1 LKRWREG
8 RRDEG
13 KEQGRKEE
21 RKMRKEE
28 ISHERDSLIVV
39 SKVPHKFSDR
49 FNSLFLHADCLYSFI

>member
-39 SKVPHKFSDR
+39 SKVS
-49 FNSLFLHADCLYSFI
+49 AT